1 MVKYKELR
9 DIIVKCIDEQPDWNY
24 SIASNS
30 SIHFYKH
37 TDSDIFTCSY
47 SNYKTP
53 GYILSARDY
62 LFEFIIGKYTIDK
75 IVKHKC
81 FDAFSEY
88 NSSLQE
94 IYDLT
99 HHLPHTLVPYDYS
112 PFCLL
117 KQPKE
122 TIQKLFDTALLI
134 EEDIRKDM
142 FNLQEKTLAFD
153 IDHFDTID
161 SLAED
166 WITQLTKNKYTYE
179 YIMRNKTTKGLSS
192 PEILY
197 KNTILKIDNEFELD
211 LYVDSTNKFGINFTD
226 RFGRDL
232 FSAENST
239 IEQIKSY
246 IPVCLNIMHKLS
258 PKTSV

>member
-142 FNLQEKTLAFD
+142 FNLQEKALAFD

-226 RFGRDL
+226 GYGRDL

-239 IEQIKSY
+239 TEQIKSY